1 MATPTVDLLFTNHLN
16 ETITALGATIPGFT
30 TTMTADA
37 TVEVPASAASV
48 FNQTFYFQTDSD
60 IATDGTDD
68 VKYYVDKSNWSLA
81 ESDLDGATGTIG
93 TANGAFKDGE
103 TISESFLRHTANTL
117 FGTHLGV
124 DLFNNETTVKTSLD
138 STLGTLATT
147 IGTTVSSVGIAGSDA
162 DLQTGGH
169 SGSKYL
175 DDAVTDTKNIT
186 RELVNQLLN
195 NANSRERFNAS
206 NLATYAHSSGD
217 AGVYSVP
224 LITGDSIS
232 YKVTINPAAD
242 QNTQVPV
249 GPTTTARSFRV
260 KLIIA

>member
-1 MATPTVDLLFTNHLN
+1 MSTVDLLFSNHLS
-16 ETITALGATIPGFT
+16 ESITASAATIPSFT
-30 TTMTADA
+30 TTMSADA
-37 TVEVPASAASV
+37 TVEFTASAASA
-48 FNQTFYFQTDSD
+48 FKNSFYFQTDSD
-60 IATDGTDD
+60 IATAGTDD
-68 VKYYVDKSNWSLA
+68 VKYYVDTSQWANMA
-81 ESDLDGATGTIG
+81 TDLNATSGTIS

-124 DLFNNETTVKTSLD
+124 DLFNNETTVKTNLD
-138 STLGTLATT
+138 TTLTTLATT

-169 SGSKYL
+169 NASKYL

-224 LITGDSIS
+224 LIAGDSIS

-242 QNTQVPV
+242 QDTQVPV
-249 GPTTTARSFRV
+249 GPNTTARSFRV